1 MVNSEHSL
9 ATQHSSLEVF
19 TTFDSNHSM
28 DEIDEHEKSNR
39 NIETRKQTQQPNSRT
54 KKLTI
59 SNECRYYIWFNA
71 VLQKTITFYYYS
83 CEPVLGLPN
92 QNSLSNVYI

>member
-19 TTFDSNHSM
+19 TTFVSNHSI

-39 NIETRKQTQQPNSRT
+39 NIETRKQTQQPNSST

-59 SNECRYYIWFNA
+59 SYI
-71 VLQKTITFYYYS
+71 
-83 CEPVLGLPN
+83 
-92 QNSLSNVYI
+92 

>member
-1 MVNSEHSL
+1 MVNREHSL

-19 TTFDSNHSM
+19 TTFDSM

-59 SNECRYYIWFNA
+59 SNERRYYIWFNA
-71 VLQKTITFYYYS
+71 VLQKTIIQ
-83 CEPVLGLPN
+83 GG
-92 QNSLSNVYI
+92 